1 MAGSILLSTAYL
13 PPIEYVALIGKSER
27 VLIEHEENYIK
38 QTYRNRCNILTSSG
52 ALSLTVPVYLGSF
65 HKTPVKDIRID
76 YSRRWQQVHTGAIR
90 SAYAA
95 APFFIYYYEQIE
107 KIILK
112 KHGFLLDLNMELLL
126 ALLDMLRIQ
135 CTVSYTTEFLSVNK
149 ITDDPRYSITPK
161 RLSSYRPK
169 DYLQVFDP
177 NGIPKAGLSIID
189 LLFNTG
195 PEAGDCL

>member
-27 VLIEHEENYIK
+27 VLIEREENYIK

-135 CTVSYTTEFLSVNK
+135 RTVSYTTEFLSVNK
-149 ITDDPRYSITPK
+149 LTDDPRYSIIPK

-169 DYLQVFDP
+169 DYLQVFDSD
-177 NGIPKAGLSIID
+177 GIPKAGLSIID